1 MATDGLRKR
10 LENMLASGQDSALLR
25 FSLGSECLRAGDA
38 VDAREHLV
46 AAVAQNPDYSA
57 AWKLLGQAT
66 AESGDPTE
74 AVNVY
79 QSGIEVATRQGDVQA
94 AKEMQVF
101 MKRLQKNMQAE
112 PG

>member
-1 MATDGLRKR
+1 MTQALRER
-10 LENMLASGQDSALLR
+10 LESMLASGQDSALLR
-25 FSLGSECLRAGDA
+25 FSLGGECLRAGDA

-66 AESGDPTE
+66 AEAGDAAE

-79 QSGIEVATRQGDVQA
+79 QSGIEVATRQGDIQA

-101 MKRLQKNMQAE
+101 MRRLQKTLTSE